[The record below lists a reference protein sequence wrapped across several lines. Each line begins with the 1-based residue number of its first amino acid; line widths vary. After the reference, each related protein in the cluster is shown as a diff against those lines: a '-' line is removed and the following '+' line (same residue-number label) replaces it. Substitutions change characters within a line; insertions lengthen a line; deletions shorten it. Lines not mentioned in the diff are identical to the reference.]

1 MNLTEA
7 FKALDKL
14 DEEAFSVTADGIEK
28 LQDFTNLDD
37 EIIDVYDVE
46 AKSDKDVNDCHVGDG
61 ILDCSICH
69 SKIFKPMAEI
79 VIDEEQQLA
88 NVGEECPY
96 CYSVDGYSVI
106 GKVEALKEQNMN
118 EAYSEDLQENSIIE
132 YSLRLNMRDSSPTA
146 RMQGGDYSL
155 ENFDNLMYP
164 MYQAPSISGKKLY
177 SMLKELGRKYNVK
190 VSPVEKHTT
199 IYNAF
204 TITLTGKAIDVYHL
218 LVEGNVLSYRK
229 TFEEFE
235 ALEKQNIRVVKKDKQ
250 LIKENQNLYKRL

>member
-1 MNLTEA
+1 MA
-7 FKALDKL
+7 A
-14 DEEAFSVTADGIEK
+14 
-28 LQDFTNLDD
+28 
-37 EIIDVYDVE
+37 Y
-46 AKSDKDVNDCHVGDG
+46 KSQRSRAIDCHVGDG

-118 EAYSEDLQENSIIE
+118 EAYSEDLQENSVIE
-132 YSLRLNMRDSSPTA
+132 YTYQINTHDPVPSFAN
-146 RMQGGDYSL
+146 GDYSL
-155 ENFDNLMYP
+155 ANFDNLLCPRYLK
-164 MYQAPSISGKKLY
+164 PSLTGEKFY
-177 SMLKELGRKYNVK
+177 SMLKKLGSKYNVK
-190 VSPVEKHTT
+190 ISPIEKHPTV
-199 IYNAF
+199 YNAF